1 MTETTVLAVARN
13 RRALSATFL
22 TALLALIATLVG
34 CSDAEK
40 DLFLSPPSNDDGVIE
55 TGDGSIQGVLTFDGV
70 AGGTDA
76 TVYALR
82 AYDGSCATEFSY
94 IHLTGTITDPEWNTE
109 LWATTPGMRSLGGC
123 VWAEK
128 LPLPAGRIEWK
139 FVTNRSYD
147 NPMDYVGSGQV
158 QDLSGPTTPG
168 AGGSA
173 NLIVE
178 IPTAQDYYVFLSES
192 STPAQ
197 YFILDP
203 ATAPVAS
210 VNTSDGSFE
219 VANLGP
225 GVYELVVVAEG
236 YLDYHVSD
244 VTVAED
250 AVDLGTQNVSSAD
263 GEIRGTIAFADSP
276 DPRPTATVTL
286 LTSNGVTADE
296 VTTDASG
303 GYVFTGIA
311 DGTYDV
317 MAEAPG
323 YLPGTVEDVEFTNGD
338 FITLDPITLQPGC
351 ESEHEIVE
359 VLGEFNN
366 WTPVGQM
373 SQVESC
379 VWEDTLTVVLSASA
393 PQKLFMKFRTGGAWG
408 VSPDFANCL
417 AETDTL
423 DLVGDVCMGDGNAPA
438 LGISFPATGDY
449 RFRVN
454 ESLLTYEITLLGEVE
469 VGGISGMVSFEGDP
483 SPMPA
488 ATIKVVKPNGEVV
501 RTGSSSTADGT
512 FDLESVP
519 VGIYDVV
526 VSAFGFV
533 DQTIEDVV
541 VSAEEPTLLGTI
553 QLAVSEECEPISD
566 IVQIVGDF
574 NSWDTSTSPMTQ
586 LETCLFADTVQVLV
600 DGAGQT
606 HFMKFRTGNTWDNP
620 PDFGTCTSEADTLFG
635 GGCVNPGA
643 GGPALRVWFPQ
654 TGDYEFVLNQEN
666 RTFTVTLVTVV
677 DLGSITG
684 SVSFSDDPDPI
695 LQADLELQNAQGTVV
710 ATTKSSATDGSFVF
724 SNLNAGTYSVVA
736 SRIGYD
742 DASAED
748 VVVGEGDD
756 VSIGTLTLQLQD
768 VCQPLHEIVEVMR
781 NGVSEGLMTQVEPC
795 VFADTITVAAP
806 GIFRIR
812 FRTGG
817 ATDSTPDY
825 GPCVDGGPTMGL
837 EGDVCPVT
845 NQSEISIQ
853 FPNAGEYEVK
863 LDEFNQRYIITPL
876 DVVLPGSLEGTV
888 AWDDSPTTPPATTVK
903 VFLANTNRLEGQASV
918 VAGAYAVSDL
928 EPGLYDVEVSAPGYV
943 TQKKEDIEVLEDAAT
958 TVEQVTLAAI
968 VECTPSE
975 NVEIVGN
982 WDLFPGEGQAPHMTN
997 LGGCVWGDTLQI
1009 AASGLADSKLRFTFR
1024 LNELNGP
1031 DTQRGRCLP
1040 EGALTLEE
1048 GGSVSSTVCR
1058 FLFTNQIEII
1068 VPGDGSY
1075 EFTFD
1080 EQEETY
1086 TVRHLQ

>member
-1 MTETTVLAVARN
+1 MTETTLLAEARS
-13 RRALSATFL
+13 RRAISAPFL

-70 AGGTDA
+70 AGGTEA

-82 AYDGSCATEFSY
+82 AYDGSCATQFSY
-94 IHLTGTITDPEWNTE
+94 IHLTGTLTDPQWSTE

-128 LPLPAGRIEWK
+128 VPLPAGQIEWK

-158 QDLSGPTTPG
+158 QELTGTTTPG

-210 VNTSDGSFE
+210 VNSTDGSFE

-236 YLDYHVSD
+236 YLDYHVSE

-250 AVDLGTQNVSSAD
+250 AVDLGTQNVSSAA
-263 GEIRGTIAFADSP
+263 GEVRGTVAFADSP

-296 VTTDASG
+296 VTTDATG

-317 MAEAPG
+317 TAEAPG
-323 YLPGTVEDVEFTNGD
+323 YLPGTIEDVEFTNGD
-338 FITLDPITLQPGC
+338 FVTLDPITLQPGC
-351 ESEHEIVE
+351 ESAHEIVE
-359 VLGEFNN
+359 VLGDFNN

-379 VWEDTLTVVLSASA
+379 IWEDTLTVVLTEPA

-408 VSPDFANCL
+408 VSPDFANCGTE
-417 AETDTL
+417 ADTL
-423 DLVGDVCMGDGNAPA
+423 ELSGDLCTGDGNAPA

-449 RFRVN
+449 AFRVN

-469 VGGISGMVSFEGDP
+469 VGGISGSVTFEGNP

-488 ATIKVVKPNGEVV
+488 ATIEVIKQTNGEVV
-501 RTGSSSTADGT
+501 RSGSSSTTDGS
-512 FDLESVP
+512 FDVSSIP
-519 VGIYDVV
+519 VGIYDVTI
-526 VSAFGFV
+526 SAFGFV
-533 DQTIEDVV
+533 DETIEDVV
-541 VSAEEPTLLGTI
+541 VSSEEPTLLGTV
-553 QLAVSEECEPISD
+553 QLAVSEECDPISD

-574 NSWDTSTSPMTQ
+574 NDWNTSTAPMTQ
-586 LETCLFADTVQVLV
+586 LDTCLFADTVQVV
-600 DGAGQT
+600 VEGAGQT

-635 GGCVNPGA
+635 GGCVNPAA

-677 DLGSITG
+677 DLGS
-684 SVSFSDDPDPI
+684 VSGTVAFSDGPDPL
-695 LQADLELQNAQGTVV
+695 LQADVELQTSQGAVV
-710 ATTKSSATDGSFVF
+710 ASTKSSATDGSFLF

-736 SRIGYD
+736 SRIGYEGT
-742 DASAED
+742 SVSG
-748 VVVGEGDD
+748 VVVAEGDD
-756 VSIGTLTLQLQD
+756 VAVGTLTLQLLAE
-768 VCQPLHEIVEVMR
+768 CQPLHEIVEVMR
-781 NGVSEGLMTQVEPC
+781 NGVSEGEMTQIEPC
-795 VFADTITVAAP
+795 VFVDTMTVAAP
-806 GIFRIR
+806 GILRLR

-817 ATDSTPDY
+817 ATDNTPDY
-825 GPCVDGGPTMGL
+825 GPCVENGPTLGL

-845 NQSEISIQ
+845 NQSELSIQ
-853 FPNAGEYEVK
+853 FPNAGDYEVK
-863 LDEFNQRYIITPL
+863 LDEFNQRYIISPL
-876 DVVLPGSLEGTV
+876 EVILPGSLEGTV
-888 AWDDSPTTPPATTVK
+888 AWDDAPPTPPSTTVK
-903 VFLANTNRLEGQASV
+903 VFVANTNRLEGQTSV
-918 VAGAYAVSDL
+918 AAGAYAVSEL
-928 EPGLYDVEVSAPGYV
+928 EPGFYDVEVSAPGYF
-943 TQKKEDIEVLEDAAT
+943 TQKVEDIEVLENAAT
-958 TVEQVTLAAI
+958 TVPLITLAAI
-968 VECTPSE
+968 SECTPSD

-982 WDLFPGEGQAPHMTN
+982 WDGNPGEGLAPHMTN
-997 LGGCVWGDTLQI
+997 LGGCVWGDTLSI
-1009 AASGLADSKLRFTFR
+1009 AASALPEQKLKFSFR
-1024 LNELNGP
+1024 LNETNFTG
-1031 DTQRGRCLP
+1031 QRGRCP
-1040 EGALTLEE
+1040 GDGTLTLES
-1048 GGSVSSTVCR
+1048 GGTVSASFCSWA
-1058 FLFTNQIEII
+1058 FTNSIEVV
-1068 VPGDGSY
+1068 VPGDGNY

-1080 EQEETY
+1080 EQEETFS
-1086 TVRHLQ
+1086 VKHLP